1 LKHGPISPVAIT
13 SVFAPAQTT
22 SATVSVFIAFRA
34 ENPSMYLTG
43 FMQIPVALV
52 PLPLMEAIA
61 NLAYQRV
68 LSRHPTLF
76 ERLDE
81 FSGRSFGF
89 VPTDLPVAFVAKPQD
104 GRIVVRRKPMRDT
117 VDVRVEAPF
126 GVLLQLLQGD
136 ADGDALF
143 FSRDIR
149 VEGEMEALLAL
160 RNSLD
165 DASVDLVG
173 DLLGDG
179 SPLATMV
186 KALMIH
192 LSSGRP
198 KEAGTWN

>member
-1 LKHGPISPVAIT
+1 MHLSD
-13 SVFAPAQTT
+13 
-22 SATVSVFIAFRA
+22 
-34 ENPSMYLTG
+34 

-52 PLPLMEAIA
+52 PLPLAEAIA

-68 LSRHPTLF
+68 LSKHPTLF

-81 FSGRSFGF
+81 FRGRSFGF
-89 VPTDLPVAFVAKPQD
+89 VPTDLPVAFVARPQE
-104 GRIVVRRKPMRDT
+104 GRIEVRRKPMRDV

-126 GVLLQLLQGD
+126 GILLQLLQGE

-149 VEGEMEALLAL
+149 VEGDMEALLAL

-165 DASVDLVG
+165 DARVDLVR

-179 SPLATMV
+179 SPLAAMV
-186 KALMIH
+186 KALMAH

-198 KEAGTWN
+198 KEAGKWS

>member
-1 LKHGPISPVAIT
+1 MH
-13 SVFAPAQTT
+13 
-22 SATVSVFIAFRA
+22 
-34 ENPSMYLTG
+34 LTD

-52 PLPLMEAIA
+52 PLPLTEAIA

-68 LSRHPTLF
+68 LSKHPTLF
-76 ERLDE
+76 ERLE
-81 FSGRSFGF
+81 EYRGRKFGF
-89 VPTDLPVAFVAKPQD
+89 VPTDLPVAFVAKPDQR
-104 GRIVVRRKPMRDT
+104 RIAVRRKPIQDM

-149 VEGEMEALLAL
+149 VEGDMEALLAL

-165 DASVDLVG
+165 DARVDLVG

-179 SPLATMV
+179 SPLATMF

-198 KEAGTWN
+198 KDAGKWN